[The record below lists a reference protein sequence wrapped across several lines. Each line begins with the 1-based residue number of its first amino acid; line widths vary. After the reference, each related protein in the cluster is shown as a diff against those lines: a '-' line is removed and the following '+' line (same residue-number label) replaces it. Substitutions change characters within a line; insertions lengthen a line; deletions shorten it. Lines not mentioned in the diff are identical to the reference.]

1 MFMMF
6 LKEFQLGL
14 PLFLLLGEGRVGQRF
29 GDREAQDVSGINL
42 LFNRQ
47 QDWLLMVLSWII
59 R

>member
-6 LKEFQLGL
+6 LKEFQSGL

-29 GDREAQDVSGINL
+29 GDHEGQDVSGINL

-47 QDWLLMVLSWII
+47 QDGLLIVLSWII